1 MHSHGPV
8 MCLAFAYENELKLR
22 LAYPIVN
29 DLANSGVATYP
40 AVGRDGEKTGKAL
53 DRRSPD
59 SA

>member
-1 MHSHGPV
+1 